1 MPKRYKAIKHG
12 LIKRAMNK
20 GEKLST
26 ADAKTSAAK
35 IYNASRKPGE
45 KPVTRKHGSGGY

>member
-1 MPKRYKAIKHG
+1 MPERYKSIKHG

-26 ADAKTSAAK
+26 AAAK

-45 KPVTRKHGSGGY
+45 KPVARKHDSGGY